1 MKYWHQIV
9 VFLAIATIALTAV
22 AEEVYKSVDKKGVVE
37 FSDTPSAG
45 AKAVDVNPNVVD
57 LAPANPSRPSPK
69 AEKSAVKVQP
79 EVISEDVTGGYSSDY
94 RNRREMHREREKRIE
109 HREKAIEL
117 PQRREATRAPAQGGA
132 GRR

>member
-1 MKYWHQIV
+1 MNYRYHMM
-9 VFLAIATIALTAV
+9 VFATITTIGVTAV
-22 AEEVYKSVDKKGVVE
+22 AQEIYKNVDRKGVVE

-69 AEKSAVKVQP
+69 AEKPAVKVQP

-94 RNRREMHREREKRIE
+94 RNRRETHREREERKQ
-109 HREKAIEL
+109 HREKAVEL

>member
-1 MKYWHQIV
+1 MKYWDPILV
-9 VFLAIATIALTAV
+9 VAGIATISLAAA
-22 AEEVYKSVDKKGVVE
+22 AEDVYKSIDKAGVVE

-69 AEKSAVKVQP
+69 AEKPAVNVQP

-94 RNRREMHREREKRIE
+94 RNRRETHRQREERME
-109 HREKAIEL
+109 HREKAVGL